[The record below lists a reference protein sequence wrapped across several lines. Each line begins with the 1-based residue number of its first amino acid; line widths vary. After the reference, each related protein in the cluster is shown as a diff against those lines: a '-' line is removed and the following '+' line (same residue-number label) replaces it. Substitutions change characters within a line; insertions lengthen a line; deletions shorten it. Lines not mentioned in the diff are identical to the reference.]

1 MRPLSFLLLPNLLP
15 VPPAQTAQPGPQ
27 RLRPPPVPARSQQSS
42 SLLLPAVPP
51 QREPSPQPRFL
62 EQAPLP
68 AAHPSELLS
77 LPQLAASPPPV
88 PPEGEMQSQV
98 SAAALPQ
105 CSEPG
110 AATEQSVSAQASPQS
125 PPVHSQPVCSQQAR
139 SLVVSSF
146 PAHPARARSPQACSQ
161 AHSGPHSP
169 EASPQSARPPEPR
182 SPPVV
187 EAALPREPPLVAA
200 QPDAIPAAS
209 FQGSLWPHR
218 QDCEP
223 STSRSSASLRLHAAP
238 TRRRSPRAPS
248 KYGCAHA
255 RPHRSRSSSNASSSR
270 LRQPL

>member
-1 MRPLSFLLLPNLLP
+1 VQAALAEPLPVLELQLPMRPLSSLLLPNLLP
-15 VPPAQTAQPGPQ
+15 VPPAQTAQPERQ

-68 AAHPSELLS
+68 AAHPSELPLLS

-125 PPVHSQPVCSQQAR
+125 PPVHSQPVCSQQAHW
-139 SLVVSSF
+139 SVV
-146 PAHPARARSPQACSQ
+146 
-161 AHSGPHSP
+161 
-169 EASPQSARPPEPR
+169 
-182 SPPVV
+182 
-187 EAALPREPPLVAA
+187 
-200 QPDAIPAAS
+200 
-209 FQGSLWPHR
+209 
-218 QDCEP
+218 
-223 STSRSSASLRLHAAP
+223 
-238 TRRRSPRAPS
+238 
-248 KYGCAHA
+248 
-255 RPHRSRSSSNASSSR
+255 
-270 LRQPL
+270 